1 MISCSHCGTQNR
13 DGSKFCSN
21 CGARLVPQ
29 SGLICPMCGTANKL
43 ESVFCSNC
51 GARLVPLIAPQGE
64 SKPVPPATPIKG
76 LSLPAK
82 PYDPAADVVEEPK
95 SDEPA
100 EVEDDWLARLR
111 EKQTE
116 QEHPIEDEDV
126 PDWLKPSAPSSE
138 DIQPIVEAE
147 RPSWLSSLPAES
159 EQPIESPFESRSD
172 AIPDWLKSSPPPTE
186 PGVAAEPP
194 PPSPTISKP
203 TPEIETPTPAPSE
216 ELPAGVSEPQPPV
229 TETTKVT
236 TLAQLAAELEAAAP
250 GEPLIE
256 ALEEKTVLAT
266 PKIGTP
272 TSVMEGVEEIPDWLR
287 GGAESDAKPQP
298 TLAEM
303 QVALPEEVP
312 DWIAA
317 LKPSKLPASLED
329 EPLETVGP
337 FAGLRGVLP
346 LAIAITE
353 PHPAVKPPSPQVQR
367 DSAAIFETLAAPAGA
382 TPISKS
388 ARRAWSMRPLIYL
401 LLALAVLIPFFLP
414 SDWASSAVQIS
425 NTPTSELFDTIQ
437 GVPANSTVLLAFE
450 YDPSVAGEM
459 NLQAKALTR
468 HLIQRNI
475 KIITLSTF
483 ETGAPIARKIVADA
497 ARGTAVAQGVN
508 YAHLGFLAG
517 REAGLVN
524 LATNGLTTSTLGVR
538 NLRDVQLIV
547 VFAGT
552 DDALKV
558 WMEQVQPRINVRIVA
573 GVSAAVEPRARVYR
587 DTPNR
592 QLHAFTSGLVG
603 AAQYEVLS
611 QPAETGLALV
621 SVNAQTAAQLL
632 VVFVIGLGNL
642 VHWLTRGQER
652 NG

>member
-1 MISCSHCGTQNR
+1 
-13 DGSKFCSN
+13 
-21 CGARLVPQ
+21 
-29 SGLICPMCGTANKL
+29 MCGTANKL

-64 SKPVPPATPIKG
+64 SKPAPPATPIKG

-82 PYDPAADVVEEPK
+82 PYDPTADVVEEPK
-95 SDEPA
+95 PDEPA

-116 QEHPIEDEDV
+116 QAQPIEDEDV
-126 PDWLKPSAPSSE
+126 PDWLKPSAPSNE
-138 DIQPIVEAE
+138 ERQPISEE
-147 RPSWLSSLPAES
+147 EQPPWLSSLPAES
-159 EQPIESPFESRSD
+159 EQPIESPFENRSD
-172 AIPDWLKSSPPPTE
+172 AIPDWLKSSTPSSE
-186 PGVAAEPP
+186 PSVIAEPP
-194 PPSPTISKP
+194 PSSPPISEP
-203 TPEIETPTPAPSE
+203 TPEIEMPTPASSE
-216 ELPAGVSEPQPPV
+216 ELPAWVNELQPPA
-229 TETTKVT
+229 TEPTQVT
-236 TLAQLAAELEAAAP
+236 TLAQLAAELEAATP

-256 ALEEKTVLAT
+256 ALEERTVFAT
-266 PKIGTP
+266 PKMSAP
-272 TSVMEGVEEIPDWLR
+272 TSAIEGVEEIPDWLR
-287 GGAESDAKPQP
+287 SGAESGAEPQP
-298 TLAEM
+298 TIPEM
-303 QVALPEEVP
+303 QAAMPEEVP

-317 LKPSKLPASLED
+317 LKPSEQPLSLED
-329 EPLETVGP
+329 EPLETAGP

-353 PHPAVKPPSPQVQR
+353 PHTAVKPPLLQVQR

-382 TPISKS
+382 TVTAKP

-437 GVPANSTVLLAFE
+437 GVPAGSTVLLAFE

-459 NLQAKALTR
+459 NLQAKAITR
-468 HLIQRNI
+468 HLIQRKI

-483 ETGAPIARKIVADA
+483 ETGAPIARKIVEDA
-497 ARGTAVAQGVN
+497 ARGTNYAQGVN

-524 LATNGLTTSTLGVR
+524 LATNGLTTPTLGVR
-538 NLRDVQLIV
+538 NLREVQLIV

-558 WMEQVQPRINVRIVA
+558 WMEQVQPRLNVKIVA

-592 QLHAFTSGLVG
+592 QLNAFTSGLVG

-611 QPAETGLALV
+611 KPAETGLALV
-621 SVNAQTAAQLL
+621 SVNAQTAAQLFL
-632 VVFVIGLGNL
+632 VFVIVLGNL
-642 VHWLTRGQER
+642 AHWLTRGQKR